1 MTIEYRC
8 DRLRLRHGEEEEEA
22 GDDLDDAEEDERCGF
37 IVEHL
42 KCIQRITVD
51 VLVMTSSVSM
61 MTGAHKLRAKK
72 SGVARGRAGSR
83 TMAQLKT

>member
-8 DRLRLRHGEEEEEA
+8 DRQRLRHGEEAE
-22 GDDLDDAEEDERCGF
+22 DDLDEEEEDERCCF

-51 VLVMTSSVSM
+51 VLVMMSSVSM

-72 SGVARGRAGSR
+72 SSVARRRAGSR
-83 TMAQLKT
+83 TAQLRT